1 MLKAHS
7 QRIHLVK
14 NWPRSILK
22 CNQTCLAQVPHLTM
36 TDLKLSVLF
45 FFVLFY
51 RLVSFYLGSRAH
63 LSPKFFFLFFT
74 DICVNNPAGLLR
86 CAGTAARTHRSICV
100 LSMRYYFAR
109 TKLSVVCAQ
118 PRATNCIWGWRD
130 REGFL
135 FWKWIDITC
144 KPTLKRHD
152 SCLTAP
158 SSSGGPAP
166 HIDANILYQDPGL
179 HPYII
184 KPSTRCKY
192 EDFLWNKG
200 REWGLKPFAGRW
212 AAGGGMGELVS
223 TGSQPSDEEALK
235 PERAKWSYVIQRGR
249 DGIMEEGDY

>member
-14 NWPRSILK
+14 NWPRSVLK

-45 FFVLFY
+45 VCFVLQTGEF
-51 RLVSFYLGSRAH
+51 LLGFKGAS
-63 LSPKFFFLFFT
+63 LSKVCFFFT

-100 LSMRYYFAR
+100 PSMRYYFAR

-184 KPSTRCKY
+184 KPFIFEFVKY
-192 EDFLWNKG
+192 TL
-200 REWGLKPFAGRW
+200 
-212 AAGGGMGELVS
+212 
-223 TGSQPSDEEALK
+223 
-235 PERAKWSYVIQRGR
+235 
-249 DGIMEEGDY
+249 